1 MTDELVH
8 RYARPVPRY
17 TSYPTAPHFHT
28 GVGNDQY
35 RQWLAA
41 LPEDATLSL
50 YLHIPFC
57 DRLCWFCAC
66 HTKQIL
72 RYSPVSR
79 YLPALHAE
87 IDGVARLLGGRGRVV
102 AIHLGGGSPS
112 LLAPADLL
120 ALNAL
125 LRDRFATGDAVEFS
139 IEIDPNDMDDSRCD
153 ALAAIGITR
162 VSLGVQ
168 DFNPR
173 VQAAINRLQ
182 SYEQTKSVV
191 DAMRRRGVGSVNLDV
206 LYGLPYQTV
215 HSVEAT
221 VHQALALQPDR
232 LAVFGYAHVPWM
244 KTHQRMIDEAAL
256 PDIGERF
263 EQAQAAAARIRAA
276 GYAAIGFDHFARP
289 EDSLAVAARQGRL
302 HRNFQGYTADSA
314 AALIG
319 FGASA
324 IGRLPQGYVQNTV
337 ATGLY
342 QRQVEAT
349 GTAIARGVA
358 FTDDDLVRSYAIE
371 RLLCDFSLSRADLEE
386 RFGESARPLFA
397 EVAEIAAGDTDGL
410 TEFDGDR
417 LTVTSRGRPF
427 VRSIAASFDAYLLEN
442 GARYSIAV

>member
-8 RYARPVPRY
+8 RYSRPVPRY
-17 TSYPTAPHFHT
+17 TSYPTAPHFHA
-28 GVGNDQY
+28 GIGNADY

-41 LPEDATLSL
+41 LQDDATLSL

-66 HTKQIL
+66 HTKQTL
-72 RYSPVSR
+72 RYTPVAR

-87 IDGVARLLGGRGRVV
+87 IDGVARLLAGHGRVV

-120 ALNAL
+120 ALNKL
-125 LRDRFATGDAVEFS
+125 LRNRFAMSPAMEFS
-139 IEIDPNDMDDSRCD
+139 IEIDPNDVDDSRCD

-191 DAMRRRGVGSVNLDV
+191 DAMRRRGVGSINLDV
-206 LYGLPYQTV
+206 LYGLPHQTV

-221 VHQALALQPDR
+221 VQQALSLQPDR

-244 KTHQRMIDEAAL
+244 KTHQRLIDEAAL
-256 PDIGERF
+256 PDIDERF
-263 EQAQAAAARIRAA
+263 EQAQAATARILAA

-289 EDSLAVAARQGRL
+289 DDSLAVAARQGRL

-337 ATGLY
+337 ATGVY
-342 QRQVEAT
+342 QRQVEAN

-358 FTDDDLVRSYAIE
+358 FTADDQMRSYAIE
-371 RLLCDFSLSRADLEE
+371 RLLCDFSLSRADLQA
-386 RFGESARPLFA
+386 RFGEPAQSLLREMA
-397 EVAEIAAGDTDGL
+397 EVAARDTDGL
-410 TEFDGDR
+410 MAFDGDR
-417 LTVTSRGRPF
+417 LTVTPRGRPF
-427 VRSIAASFDAYLLEN
+427 VRSIAAGFDAYLLEG